1 VPIGT
6 ASPVAVP
13 LIFGNAFFLSSVA
26 VRVLALFVLRR
37 YSHDDTERQNVVI
50 YGAGA
55 AGIQLA
61 SALQQSREARPV
73 FFVDD
78 NTNLHG
84 LMVAGLPVNAPRDL
98 PDLLVKHRVERVL
111 LAIQQI
117 PEERRKALISD
128 LSGLGVEV
136 QILPSYVDMMAGRG
150 ISETLRTVTPDEP
163 LGRAAVDLDV
173 LEMAK
178 TYSGRVVMFPGA
190 GVAIGA
196 DLLRQLRHCTPAALV
211 LF

>member
-1 VPIGT
+1 VPQIRLHAFENRATAQIGLLAMSLIGLAIALSVPIGT

-50 YGAGA
+50 YGAGG

-84 LMVAGLPVNAPRDL
+84 LMVAGLPVNAPRSL

-117 PEERRKALISD
+117 PEDRRKALISAP
-128 LSGLGVEV
+128 SGLVVEV
-136 QILPSYVDMMAGRG
+136 QILPSYVDMIAGRG
-150 ISETLRTVTPDEP
+150 ICEPVRTVTP
-163 LGRAAVDLDV
+163 
-173 LEMAK
+173 
-178 TYSGRVVMFPGA
+178 
-190 GVAIGA
+190 
-196 DLLRQLRHCTPAALV
+196 AAL
-211 LF
+211 FGRECGCP